1 MPEAIL
7 VSQVLLWLAIIVL
20 TVLVLALA
28 RQVGV
33 LHERIAPAG
42 ALAMNAI
49 LKVGEKAPH
58 IIEKSIDGRQVEIGN
73 KKDVSTLVF
82 FLSPDCPIC
91 KTLLPALKSA
101 LKAEKSWLECVL
113 ASDGSIPEIHKDFVR
128 KYDLEA
134 WPYVISENLGKKFG
148 VSKLPYAALIDEN
161 GIIRSLGMVNSR
173 EHLESLFIAKETG
186 IASIQDY
193 MAKRNRKHD

>member
-1 MPEAIL
+1 MPEIFM
-7 VSQVLLWLAIIVL
+7 VSQVLLWIAVIVL
-20 TVLVLALA
+20 TTLVLALA

-42 ALAMNAI
+42 ALAMNAV

-58 IIEKSIDGRQVEIGN
+58 LIEQSLDGRRVEIG
-73 KKDVSTLVF
+73 KEKSVSTLVF
-82 FLSPDCPIC
+82 FLSPDCPVC

-113 ASDGSIPEIHKDFVR
+113 ASDGSVPEIHKDFIK

-134 WPYVISENLGKKFG
+134 WPYVVSENLGKQFG
-148 VSKLPYAALIDEN
+148 VSKLPYAALVDEA
-161 GIIRSLGMVNSR
+161 GIVRSLGMVNSR
-173 EHLESLFIAKETG
+173 EHLESLFVAKETG

-193 MAKRNRKHD
+193 MAKRKRD

>member
-1 MPEAIL
+1 MPEIFV
-7 VSQVLLWLAIIVL
+7 VSQVLLWLAVIVL

-42 ALAMNAI
+42 ALAMNAV

-58 IIEKSIDGRQVEIGN
+58 MIEQSLDGRRVEIGN
-73 KKDVSTLVF
+73 AKQVSTLVF
-82 FLSPDCPIC
+82 FLSPDCPVC

-101 LKAEKSWLECVL
+101 LRAEKSWLECVL
-113 ASDGSIPEIHKDFVR
+113 ASDGSIPEIHKDFIK

-134 WPYVISENLGKKFG
+134 WPYVVSENLGKQFG
-148 VSKLPYAALIDEN
+148 VSKLPYAALVDEA
-161 GIIRSLGMVNSR
+161 GIVRSLGMVNSR
-173 EHLESLFIAKETG
+173 EHLESLFVAKETG

-193 MAKRNRKHD
+193 MAKRKRD

>member
-1 MPEAIL
+1 MSEVMMI
-7 VSQVLLWLAIIVL
+7 SQSLLWLAVIVL

-42 ALAMNAI
+42 ALAINSV

-58 IIEKSIDGRQVEIGN
+58 IIEQSLDGARVEIGLE
-73 KKDVSTLVF
+73 KQRSTLVF

-101 LKAEKSWLECVL
+101 LQAESGWLDCIL
-113 ASDGSIPEIHKDFVR
+113 ASDGSSPEIHKS
-128 KYDLEA
+128 YIAQYGLGP
-134 WPYVISENLGKKFG
+134 WPYVVSENLGKKFG
-148 VSKLPYAALIDEN
+148 VSKLPYAALVDET
-161 GIIRSLGMVNSR
+161 GVVRSLGMVNSR
-173 EHLESLFIAKETG
+173 EHLESLFVAKETG
-186 IASIQDY
+186 VASIQDF
-193 MAKRNRKHD
+193 MAKRNQEG

>member
-1 MPEAIL
+1 MSEVFVI
-7 VSQVLLWLAIIVL
+7 SQILLWSGLVVL

-42 ALAMNAI
+42 ALAMNSV

-58 IIEKSIDGRQVEIGN
+58 IIEQAIDGRRVEIGN
-73 KKDVSTLVF
+73 AKSVSTLVF
-82 FLSPDCPIC
+82 FLSPECPIC

-101 LKAEKSWLECVL
+101 LRAERSWLECVL
-113 ASDGSIPEIHKDFVR
+113 ASDGLSPEIHREFIQTHS
-128 KYDLEA
+128 LEA
-134 WPYVISENLGKKFG
+134 WPYVISESLGRKFG
-148 VSKLPYAALIDEN
+148 VSKLPYAVLVDEA
-161 GIIRSLGMVNSR
+161 GVMRSLGMVNSR
-173 EHLESLFIAKETG
+173 EHMESLFVAKETG

-193 MAKRNRKHD
+193 MSKRNHNH

>member
-1 MPEAIL
+1 MSEVVMI
-7 VSQVLLWLAIIVL
+7 SHILLWIAVIVL
-20 TVLVLALA
+20 TVLVFALA

-42 ALAMNAI
+42 ALAMNSV

-58 IIEKSIDGRQVEIGN
+58 MIEQSLDGGQVEIGN
-73 KKDVSTLVF
+73 EKQVSTLVF

-101 LKAEKSWLECVL
+101 LRSEKSWLECVL
-113 ASDGSIPEIHKDFVR
+113 ASDGSIPEIHKDFIK
-128 KYDLEA
+128 KYELEA
-134 WPYVISENLGKKFG
+134 WPYVVSENLGKKFG
-148 VSKLPYAALIDEN
+148 VSKLPYAALIDEK

-186 IASIQDY
+186 LASIQDY
-193 MAKRNRKHD
+193 MAKRNR

>member
-1 MPEAIL
+1 MFEGIMI
-7 VSQVLLWLAIIVL
+7 SQVLLWLAVIVL
-20 TVLVLALA
+20 TALVLALA

-42 ALAMNAI
+42 ALAMNAV

-58 IIEKSIDGRQVEIGN
+58 MIEQSIDGRTVEIGN
-73 KKDVSTLVF
+73 EKQVSTLVF
-82 FLSPDCPIC
+82 FLSPDCPVC

-101 LKAEKSWLECVL
+101 LRAEKSWLECVL
-113 ASDGSIPEIHKDFVR
+113 ASDGSIPEIHKDFIR

-134 WPYVISENLGKKFG
+134 WPYVVSENLGKQFG
-148 VSKLPYAALIDEN
+148 VSKLPYAALVDEA
-161 GIIRSLGMVNSR
+161 GIVRSLGMVNSR
-173 EHLESLFIAKETG
+173 EHLESLFVAKETG

-193 MAKRNRKHD
+193 MAKRNRD

>member
-1 MPEAIL
+1 MPEVL
-7 VSQVLLWLAIIVL
+7 MVSQILLWLAVIVL

-42 ALAMNAI
+42 ALAMNAV

-58 IIEKSIDGRQVEIGN
+58 MIEQAVDGRRVEIGN
-73 KKDVSTLVF
+73 EKQVSTLVF

-101 LKAEKSWLECVL
+101 LRVEKSWLECVL
-113 ASDGSIPEIHKDFVR
+113 ASDGSLPEIHKDYIK

-134 WPYVISENLGKKFG
+134 WPYVVSENLGKKFG
-148 VSKLPYAALIDEN
+148 VSKLPYAALVDEK
-161 GIIRSLGMVNSR
+161 GVIRSLGMVNSR

-186 IASIQDY
+186 VASIQDY
-193 MAKRNRKHD
+193 MAKRNRD

>member
-1 MPEAIL
+1 MPEVL
-7 VSQVLLWLAIIVL
+7 MVSQILLWVAVIVL

-42 ALAMNAI
+42 ALAMNAV
-49 LKVGEKAPH
+49 LKIGEKAPH
-58 IIEKSIDGRQVEIGN
+58 MIEQALDGRRVEIGN
-73 KKDVSTLVF
+73 EKEVSTLVF

-101 LKAEKSWLECVL
+101 LRAEKSWLECVL
-113 ASDGSIPEIHKDFVR
+113 ASDGSLPEIHNDYIK

-134 WPYVISENLGKKFG
+134 WPYVVSENLGKKFG
-148 VSKLPYAALIDEN
+148 VSKLPYAALVDEK
-161 GIIRSLGMVNSR
+161 GVIRSLGMVNSR

-186 IASIQDY
+186 VASIQDY
-193 MAKRNRKHD
+193 MAKRNRD

>member
-1 MPEAIL
+1 MPEIFII
-7 VSQVLLWLAIIVL
+7 SQVLLWIAVIVL

-42 ALAMNAI
+42 ALAMNAV

-58 IIEKSIDGRQVEIGN
+58 MIEQSLVGRRIEIGN
-73 KKDVSTLVF
+73 EKSVSTLVF
-82 FLSPDCPIC
+82 FLSPDCPVC

-101 LKAEKSWLECVL
+101 LRAEKSWLECVL
-113 ASDGSIPEIHKDFVR
+113 ASDGSAPEIHKDFIK

-134 WPYVISENLGKKFG
+134 WPYVVSENLGKQFG
-148 VSKLPYAALIDEN
+148 VSKLPYAALLDEA
-161 GIIRSLGMVNSR
+161 GIVRSLGMVNSR
-173 EHLESLFIAKETG
+173 EHLESLFVAKETS

-193 MAKRNRKHD
+193 MAKRKRD

>member
-1 MPEAIL
+1 MFEAIL
-7 VSQVLLWLAIIVL
+7 VSQVLLWLAVIVL

-42 ALAMNAI
+42 ALAMNAV

-58 IIEKSIDGRQVEIGN
+58 LIEKSLDGRTVEIGN
-73 KKDVSTLVF
+73 EKQVSTLVF
-82 FLSPDCPIC
+82 FLSPDCPVC

-101 LKAEKSWLECVL
+101 LRAEKSWLECVL
-113 ASDGSIPEIHKDFVR
+113 ASDGSVPEIHKDFI
-128 KYDLEA
+128 KQYDLEA
-134 WPYVISENLGKKFG
+134 WPYVVSENLGKQFG
-148 VSKLPYAALIDEN
+148 VSKLPYAALVDEK
-161 GIIRSLGMVNSR
+161 GVVRSLGMVNSR
-173 EHLESLFIAKETG
+173 EHLESLFVAKETG

-193 MAKRNRKHD
+193 MAKRNRD